1 MGGVRV
7 EDEDKVD
14 LEYPAGHE
22 RPHGKT
28 SFPLPNFSSKGR
40 SQIIGTLPAF
50 IGRLANFSSTESE
63 VN

>member
-1 MGGVRV
+1 MGGVGV

-22 RPHGKT
+22 RPHGKAP
-28 SFPLPNFSSKGR
+28 FPLPNFSSKGR
-40 SQIIGTLPAF
+40 SQLIGTLPAF
-50 IGRLANFSSTESE
+50 TCRLVDLSSTESE

>member
-1 MGGVRV
+1 MGSVRV
-7 EDEDKVD
+7 ENEDKID

-22 RPHGKT
+22 RPHGKA

-40 SQIIGTLPAF
+40 SQLIGALPTF
-50 IGRLANFSSTESE
+50 TCRLVDLSSTESE